1 MSSQQDNSNQQPLNQ
16 DEIGN
21 KNFFPPRR
29 TSAIAMLLKSNPEH
43 HLVKAYLESKE
54 KYDINFNNYIN
65 EISQKK
71 KVQEELPEL
80 FPLDKESLY
89 KTFKEAYS
97 VFRGIEFNEHLNKK
111 DGWKYGEGA
120 VFARTI
126 CAYLLKDK
134 NFYKSPILNK
144 ELNEP
149 NLGKGMLIVGEM
161 GTGKTSIIKTFYDMF
176 LYSNTNPIF
185 VQDIHGTN
193 QYLSR
198 YKLGFKFFNCHEVV
212 QDYHSAAREKNK
224 EHEDIFWKKHKSGLS
239 YYDDLMTEKKAF
251 GRDEL
256 FTEILETKY
265 NKVCPLITSLNYVG
279 KSTIDPD
286 SNETIHTCDINTTL
300 DALELRY
307 GSRFYDRIFEMFN
320 IIELQGK
327 SLRK

>member
-1 MSSQQDNSNQQPLNQ
+1 MSSQQDNNSPQSHNQ
-16 DEIGN
+16 DETG
-21 KNFFPPRR
+21 KTNFFPPRR
-29 TSAIAMLLKSNPEH
+29 TSAISILLKANPDH
-43 HLVKAYLESKE
+43 HLAKAYLEAKE
-54 KYDINFNNYIN
+54 KYDNNFKDYIK
-65 EISQKK
+65 EIPTSKK
-71 KVQEELPEL
+71 IEDLPEF
-80 FPLDKESLY
+80 FPLDKEKLY
-89 KTFKEAYS
+89 ESFKEAYS

-111 DGWKYGEGA
+111 EGWKYGEGA

-134 NFYKSPILNK
+134 SFYKSPILNK

-176 LYSNTNPIF
+176 LYSNTNPIL
-185 VQDIHGTN
+185 VKDIHGTD

-212 QDYHSAAREKNK
+212 QDYHASARDKNK
-224 EHEDIFWKKHKSGLS
+224 EHEEIFWKKHKSGLS

-265 NKVCPLITSLNYVG
+265 NKVCPLIASLNYVG
-279 KSTIDPD
+279 KNIIDSTT
-286 SNETIHTCDINTTL
+286 NESKNICDINTTL
-300 DALELRY
+300 DALELKY
-307 GSRFYDRIFEMFN
+307 GSRFYDRLFEMFN